1 MDQGVTKMPQKPQVT
16 SLDSLVKGSMPAASI
31 HIERDPSRGMARV
44 SVNGRLVME
53 DLSQNFHPGRCG
65 DWHLDLAVRH
75 GVWISPET
83 FADVLLRAL
92 ASLPEGCIVT
102 RGIYMADIS

>member
-1 MDQGVTKMPQKPQVT
+1 
-16 SLDSLVKGSMPAASI
+16 MPAASI

-53 DLSQNFHPGRCG
+53 DLSQNFHPDAAATGIS
-65 DWHLDLAVRH
+65 
-75 GVWISPET
+75 ISPSVTPDIAET

-92 ASLPEGCIVT
+92 ASLPEERIVT